1 MRRYAQQTEG
11 GTAAEY
17 SLILAI
23 VGAAIAVSALLFAG
37 AVSSA
42 MNNASSRIA
51 SATSSGA
58 AGASSSSPPSPAPT
72 PSSTGQVEPSN
83 AHHHNPNAC
92 AGCNSGN
99 GNTDPS
105 GKK

>member
-1 MRRYAQQTEG
+1 MRAYAQQTEG

-17 SLILAI
+17 ALILAI
-23 VGAAIAVSALLFAG
+23 VGAAIAMSALLFAG

-42 MNNASSRIA
+42 MNNASSTIA
-51 SATSSGA
+51 SATSPGS
-58 AGASSSSPPSPAPT
+58 AGSSSSSQPPSVPP
-72 PSSTGQVEPSN
+72 PSTGPVDPSN
-83 AHHHNPNAC
+83 AHHNNPNAC